1 MNKSKIDRLLDHI
14 ESADEHLKEA
24 RKLFRNEALTDEER
38 RASEGIHFGSALW
51 SLIAESERASQ
62 SLNLI
67 KIFREPEKNKAF
79 IETLNFH
86 AEQEGSENFTES
98 LIPPKPNN

>member
-24 RKLFRNEALTDEER
+24 RKLLRNEALTDEEMN
-38 RASEGIHFGSALW
+38 ANEGIHFGSALYG
-51 SLIAESERASQ
+51 LIRESERASQ

-79 IETLNFH
+79 IQRMNFY
-86 AEQEGSENFTES
+86 ASQEGSDLFTGS
-98 LIPPKPNN
+98 LIPPNPNN